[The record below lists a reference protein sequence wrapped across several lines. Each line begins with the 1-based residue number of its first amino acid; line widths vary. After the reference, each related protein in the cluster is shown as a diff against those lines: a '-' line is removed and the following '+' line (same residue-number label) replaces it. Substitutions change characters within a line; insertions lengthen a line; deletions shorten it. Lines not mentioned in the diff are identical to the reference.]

1 MSENRL
7 TATNREEGY
16 MKGRLKAPSPALVIS
31 LVALFVALGGTSM
44 AAANYINGKH
54 IKPHS
59 IPTDRLTKGA
69 IKTLHGAQGS
79 RGPQGTQGIGGPKG
93 DTGDIGPSNAYSG
106 YFAPA
111 YGVGGVF
118 KKVVSQTLGAGSYVV
133 AAKTSIT
140 MPTAQGTTCRLEDSI
155 QGELDKAGPAGA
167 NGATNLG
174 DTVSLLAPLT
184 TTGSQVSVICGS
196 NDPAATVAFT
206 HIVAIKLGSVTGN

>member
-31 LVALFVALGGTSM
+31 LVALFVALGGTSL

-69 IKTLHGAQGS
+69 INTLHGAQGP
-79 RGPQGTQGIGGPKG
+79 RGPQGTQGLQGPRG

-111 YGVGGVF
+111 YGVGGAY
-118 KKVVSQTLGAGSYVV
+118 KKIVSQTLGAGSYVV

-140 MPTAQGTTCRLEDSI
+140 MPTAQGTTCKLEDSI
-155 QGELDKAGPAGA
+155 HGDLDQSTVGA
-167 NGATNLG
+167 SGATNLG
-174 DTVSLLAPLT
+174 ETVSLLAPLT
-184 TTGSQVSVICGS
+184 TTGSLVSISCAS

-206 HIVAIKLGSVTGN
+206 HIVAIKLGSVTGS

>member
-1 MSENRL
+1 MGENRL

-16 MKGRLKAPSPALVIS
+16 MKGRLRAPSPALAVS
-31 LVALFVALGGTSM
+31 LVALFVALGGTSL
-44 AAANYINGKH
+44 AAAGFINGKH

-69 IKTLHGAQGS
+69 IKTLHGAQGP
-79 RGPQGTQGIGGPKG
+79 RGPQGTQGLQGPKG

-111 YGVGGVF
+111 FGVGAAY
-118 KKVVSQTLGAGSYVV
+118 KMVVSQTLGAGSYVV

-140 MPTAQGTTCRLEDSI
+140 MPTAQGTTCKLEDSI
-155 QGELDKAGPAGA
+155 HGELDQSSVGASGP
-167 NGATNLG
+167 TNLG
-174 DTVSLLAPLT
+174 ETVSLLAPLT
-184 TTGSQVSVICGS
+184 TTGSLVSVSCAS

-206 HIVAIKLGSVTGN
+206 HIVAIKLGSVTGS

>member
-69 IKTLHGAQGS
+69 INTLHGAQGP
-79 RGPQGTQGIGGPKG
+79 RGPQGTQGLQGPRG

-111 YGVGGVF
+111 YGVGGAY
-118 KKVVSQTLGAGSYVV
+118 KKIVSQTLGAGSYVV

-140 MPTAQGTTCRLEDSI
+140 MPTAQGTTCKLEDSI
-155 QGELDKAGPAGA
+155 HGDLDQSTVGA
-167 NGATNLG
+167 SGATNLG
-174 DTVSLLAPLT
+174 ETVSLLAPLT
-184 TTGSQVSVICGS
+184 TTGSLVSISCAS
-196 NDPAATVAFT
+196 NDPAAAVAFT
-206 HIVAIKLGSVTGN
+206 HIVAIKLGSVTGS

>member
-1 MSENRL
+1 MRKRL
-7 TATNREEGY
+7 PTPT
-16 MKGRLKAPSPALVIS
+16 PALVIS
-31 LVALFVALGGTSM
+31 LVALFVALGGTSL
-44 AAANYINGKH
+44 AATSYIKGTH

-59 IPTDRLTKGA
+59 IPKNRLTA
-69 IKTLHGAQGS
+69 SAVRELHGARGS
-79 RGPQGTQGIGGPKG
+79 RGPQGIEGPQGLQGTQGIEGPKG

-111 YGVGGVF
+111 YGIGGAF

-140 MPTAQGTTCRLEDSI
+140 MPTAQGTTCKLEDSI

-167 NGATNLG
+167 NGATDLG

-184 TTGSQVSVICGS
+184 TTGSQVSVSCGS